1 MLKPGEVEELS
12 GEDLLAGCGGEV
24 IAGTLPDR
32 VAGVSTDS
40 RSLAPGAAFVALKGE
55 RFDGHDFTADV
66 LARGAAAAVV
76 SHAPGPG
83 CTGGGCIIRVDDTL
97 RALAGIAARHRSKF
111 LLPVVAVS
119 GSNGKTTTKDML
131 TSILAGRME
140 VLSTEGSLNNEI
152 GVPLVLLKLASFHE
166 AAVIEMGMNA
176 PGELAALAAAARPDR
191 AIITN
196 VGRAHLEGLGT
207 VEGVAKAK
215 AELAE
220 AVAGAG
226 GVLIL
231 NADDERLARLA
242 QEVSCRVVTFG
253 LEGGADFMAG
263 EICPGEGGTSFL
275 VNGRGRISLQMPGS
289 HNVMNALAAIAA
301 ASTLETDFEAC
312 ARGLEGLRLPASR
325 TEIRRLGGVTVIN
338 DSYNANPDSM
348 AAALAVLS
356 GMDCCRR
363 LAVLGTMKEL
373 GDSAKTAHHELGSA
387 VAACNLDML
396 VMVGE
401 WGDAVCGGAREA
413 GMPPGR
419 IRTCATKE
427 EAAAFLKEELEP
439 GDAVLLKGSRAAR
452 MEDILELLS
461 SGPAKAG

>member
-1 MLKPGEVEELS
+1 MKRGEVEVLTGEEL
-12 GEDLLAGCGGEV
+12 LTGCGGEV
-24 IAGTLPDR
+24 VAGTLPDR
-32 VAGVSTDS
+32 LAGVSTDS
-40 RSLAPGAAFVALKGE
+40 RSRAPGAVFVALKGE
-55 RFDGHDFTADV
+55 RFDGHDFAAAA
-66 LARGAAAAVV
+66 LAGGAAAAVV
-76 SHAPGPG
+76 SRDTGPAG
-83 CTGGGCIIRVDDTL
+83 AAGGCIIRVDDTL
-97 RALAGIAARHRSKF
+97 RALAGIAATHRSKF

-131 TSILAGRME
+131 TGILAGRME

-152 GVPLVLLKLASFHE
+152 GVPLVLLKLASSHE

-220 AVAGAG
+220 AVAREG

-242 QEVSCRVVTFG
+242 REVSCRVVTFG
-253 LEGGADFMAG
+253 LEHGADFVATEIAAG
-263 EICPGEGGTSFL
+263 EDGTGFL
-275 VNGRGRISLQMPGS
+275 VNGRGRIRLQMPGS

-301 ASTLETDFEAC
+301 ASTLETYFEEC
-312 ARGLEGLRLPASR
+312 ARGLEGLRPPSGR
-325 TEIRRLGGVTVIN
+325 TEIRRLGGITVID

-348 AAALAVLS
+348 AAALGVLS
-356 GMDCCRR
+356 GVDACRR
-363 LAVLGTMKEL
+363 LAVLGTMNEL
-373 GDSAKTAHHELGSA
+373 GDSTKAAHRELGSA
-387 VAACNLDML
+387 VAARDLDML

-413 GMPPGR
+413 GMPPER
-419 IRTCATKE
+419 IRTYATNE
-427 EAAAFLKEELEP
+427 EAAGFLKEELEP

-452 MEDILELLS
+452 LEEVLELLRA
-461 SGPAKAG
+461 GPGKTG